1 MKNTIL
7 IVEDSMIYQAMLQK
21 LSQDKGYDTQSSADG
36 MEAIIRLN
44 QGCAHIKAIFLDINM
59 PNIDGISLLGH
70 LHAKH
75 ADIPVVIISGDDD
88 AEHNEDICMKLGANA
103 FIHKPLDA
111 EKIEKIFTTITHFY
125 A

>member
-21 LSQDKGYDTQSSADG
+21 LSQDKGYKTQSSADG

-44 QGCAHIKAIFLDINM
+44 QGCEHICAIFLDINM

-70 LHAKH
+70 LQAKH
-75 ADIPVVIISGDDD
+75 RDIPVIIISGDED
-88 AEHNEDICMKLGANA
+88 AEHNEKTCLQLGATT

-111 EKIEKIFTTITHFY
+111 DKIEKIFNTITHFY